1 MFGLGGPGSIIC
13 PGPPS
18 SKSDPHPR
26 PQSGRCCVS
35 WTGIT
40 KGTPSRV
47 SLPHLSAGVGA
58 GGGCPQGSKGAAESH
73 SPSIA
78 AATRAESRG
87 SNSSRGGVSMVWAD
101 ASSSPLPSGPATSCR
116 RPPNWGVP
124 LFPPSPLLLL
134 YSYPILKQRASGAWV
149 KR

>member
-1 MFGLGGPGSIIC
+1 MGVGGGVEDVGEAEALPNQRQEEKASGSQDQKKGEPFSLFPGLWSLFGLGGPGSIIC

-58 GGGCPQGSKGAAESH
+58 GEWVSPGVQGGRGISLTVDSGRDES
-73 SPSIA
+73 
-78 AATRAESRG
+78 
-87 SNSSRGGVSMVWAD
+87 
-101 ASSSPLPSGPATSCR
+101 
-116 RPPNWGVP
+116 
-124 LFPPSPLLLL
+124 
-134 YSYPILKQRASGAWV
+134 
-149 KR
+149 